1 MMMMMRRRWSIKL
14 QIIPKRTL
22 GMIWMPACFSLLKL
36 LAIKSVAVLF
46 YFLCLFCLAIYW
58 LKF

>member
-1 MMMMMRRRWSIKL
+1 MMMMRRRRWSIKL

-46 YFLCLFCLAIYW
+46 YFILFYFIFYVC
-58 LKF
+58 FV